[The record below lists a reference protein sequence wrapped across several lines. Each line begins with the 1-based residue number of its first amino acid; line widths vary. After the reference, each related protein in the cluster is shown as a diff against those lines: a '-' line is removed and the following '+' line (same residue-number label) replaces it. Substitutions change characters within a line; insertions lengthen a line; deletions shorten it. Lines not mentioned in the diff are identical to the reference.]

1 MYKRKS
7 DIKAR
12 NFTLTVFIVLF
23 IVAAIFYMLKPV
35 RTVSPDS
42 IQTIVVHEIYR
53 NYTVER
59 TNGQVTLLLLDPD
72 VYAIACDA
80 KDTTNEE
87 GHTCVIANDNDIWEA
102 LTLIGYQ

>member
-1 MYKRKS
+1 MYKRKA
-7 DIKAR
+7 DIKA
-12 NFTLTVFIVLF
+12 NHFTMTVFIVLF
-23 IVAAIFYMLKPV
+23 ILAVLFYMLKPT
-35 RTVSPDS
+35 RITSPDS

-80 KDTTNEE
+80 KDVSNEE
-87 GHTCVIANDNDIWEA
+87 GHTCVIANINDIWEA